1 MADAKISELPAA
13 STPLAGTELVPIVQ
27 GGVTDKVTVANLT
40 AGRAVGATQFN
51 LSGNI
56 SAAAW
61 TTSGIGVTNAGRT
74 LTDTTSSGT
83 VAAAYTNVLGGN
95 TIAAS
100 SSTTFTDYGSLYLG
114 SPANGTNV
122 TITNSYSLITAG
134 AVKVGGA
141 VVPATNTVNSVG
153 YTGMPG
159 NSQSAAY
166 TTVAADAGKV
176 ILHPS
181 TDNNARTF
189 TIDSNANVPYP
200 IGTVIT
206 FVNMVN
212 TVTIAITSD
221 TLVLAS
227 AGSTGSRTL
236 AVNGIATA
244 IKVASTTWLISGN
257 GLT

>member
-1 MADAKISELPAA
+1 MADLKISQLPVAT
-13 STPLAGTELVPIVQ
+13 TPLTGTELVPIVQ
-27 GGVTDKVTVANLT
+27 GGTTDQTTVANLT
-40 AGRAVGATQFN
+40 AGRQVVATQFQ

-56 SAAAW
+56 SSVAW
-61 TTSGIGVTNAGRT
+61 TTSGIGLTNSART
-74 LTDTTSSGT
+74 LTDTSSSGT
-83 VAAAYTNVLGGN
+83 VAAAYTNLLGGN

-100 SSTTFTDYGSLYLG
+100 NSTTYTEYGSLFLG
-114 SPANGTNV
+114 NPTAGTNV
-122 TITNSYSLITAG
+122 TITNAYSLITAG
-134 AVKVGGA
+134 GIKVGGV

-176 ILHPS
+176 IIHPS

-189 TIDSNANVPYP
+189 TIDSNSNVPYP

-206 FVNMVN
+206 FVNLIN

-221 TLVLAS
+221 TMILAS
-227 AGSTGSRTL
+227 AGTTGSRTL
-236 AVNGIATA
+236 AVNGVATA
-244 IKVASTTWLISGN
+244 IKVASTTWVISGN